1 MILDS
6 GPEVDSAGDIAGAS
20 FAGDEGSAS
29 ETLVKEAGISE
40 PEIGA
45 KGVTG

>member
-6 GPEVDSAGDIAGAS
+6 GPEVDFAGGIAGAS

-29 ETLVKEAGISE
+29 ETLGKEAGISE
-40 PEIGA
+40 LEIGA